1 MTVRLACETARH
13 KQREPPGYPVYC
25 KREDDSMANVYQVKG
40 GSLRVTIVQ
49 PDNLKNVQ
57 LSFWVFDQKSKIV
70 TYCWYGSDMSD
81 RAVEEQFAGTIK
93 RSQVGVGGHPGL
105 ANLTKPLDLARLDA
119 TKWTLTLATKAE
131 YSSGAPGTATL
142 LRDKDAVMLEFPIV
156 AGFDRL
162 PLKTHGM
169 IFLTETAKT
178 GIPKFPKDYTG
189 DPKSD

>member
-1 MTVRLACETARH
+1 
-13 KQREPPGYPVYC
+13 
-25 KREDDSMANVYQVKG
+25 MANVYQVRG
-40 GSLRVTIVQ
+40 GSLRVTIQQ
-49 PDNLKNVQ
+49 PDNLKQVH

-81 RAVEEQFAGTIK
+81 QAIEQQATGGTIK

-105 ANLTKPLDLARLDA
+105 ANLTKPLDLTLLQM
-119 TKWTLTLATKAE
+119 TKWTLTLATKAS

-169 IFLTETAKT
+169 IYLTETAKT